1 MDLAAPSRDVVRP
14 TDDAALL
21 ADAAEQA
28 AALCLGL
35 RVEVAG
41 VFPVVGGALRTAV
54 LLGTG
59 GPCSVR
65 LAPSDLFR
73 TALLYRA
80 ERLVVVHN
88 HLDGAGPSAADHRLT
103 RRLRALGA
111 SLGLGLVGHVV
122 VADGVPQVVD

>member
-1 MDLAAPSRDVVRP
+1 MDPTELLDLASGR
-14 TDDAALL
+14 AAV
-21 ADAAEQA
+21 
-28 AALCLGL
+28 LCRGL
-35 RVEVAG
+35 STEVAG
-41 VFPVVGGALRTAV
+41 VFPVIGGRLAAPH

-80 ERLVVVHN
+80 EHLVVVHN
-88 HLDGAGPSAADHRLT
+88 HLDGGPPSEADRRMT

-111 SLGLGLVGHVV
+111 ALGVTLVGHVV
-122 VADGVPQVVD
+122 VGNGEAHVVN